1 MKRRYI
7 LRALSAVLFVSLLL
21 LVSCSKSKK
30 EPNEHA
36 AEQPEKKRIEVTE
49 EALKKSGIQIEVA
62 GPAVLK
68 KTLKL
73 NGKITPNEEHMV
85 HVSPRFPGIVKSIAK
100 RLGGVVKTGETFA
113 VIESNESLQPY
124 EVKSEIDGTII
135 KRDIALGEFVD
146 TSKTIFI
153 VADLSNVWVDF
164 SVYRHESENLR
175 VGQKVL
181 IQPNESADKIE
192 STISYIS
199 PFGLENT
206 QTTLARAVVPNDN
219 GQFRP
224 GLFINSAAAGFS
236 PLETEQRI
244 AFPVETAM
252 AGLPRLDFTRSLSR
266 YGLSQ
271 VTVIFKDGTD
281 IYFARQ
287 LISERITQIKDE
299 LPPGVTIQMGPIST
313 ALGEVYM
320 WSVEAKEGAKNEQ
333 GQPYTSTDLRTI
345 QEWIVKPQ
353 LRNVPGVIEI
363 NSIGGYEKQY
373 DVTPRPER
381 LVSYGLSFRDV
392 MDALM
397 RNNANVSAGY
407 IERNGEQYLIRMRG

>member
-1 MKRRYI
+1 MKRRY
-7 LRALSAVLFVSLLL
+7 LRSVFNAALLVSLLL

-49 EALKKSGIQIEVA
+49 EALKKSGIQIDVA

-73 NGKITPNEEHMV
+73 NGKITPNEERMV

-100 RLGGVVKTGETFA
+100 RLGDVVKTGEALA

-124 EVKSEIDGTII
+124 EVKSQIDGTII

-153 VADLSNVWVDF
+153 IADLSNVWVDF

-181 IQPNESADKIE
+181 IQSNESADKIE

-206 QTTLARAVVPNDN
+206 QTTLARAVVPNDK
-219 GQFRP
+219 GQLRP
-224 GLFINSAAAGFS
+224 GLFVEGNVVLEEVPVPVAVKASALQAVDEKPVVFIEVAKSFEVREVEPGERDDEYIQIKSGVAAGEKYAAENSF
-236 PLETEQRI
+236 L
-244 AFPVETAM
+244 
-252 AGLPRLDFTRSLSR
+252 L
-266 YGLSQ
+266 
-271 VTVIFKDGTD
+271 K
-281 IYFARQ
+281 
-287 LISERITQIKDE
+287 SE
-299 LPPGVTIQMGPIST
+299 L
-313 ALGEVYM
+313 A
-320 WSVEAKEGAKNEQ
+320 
-333 GQPYTSTDLRTI
+333 
-345 QEWIVKPQ
+345 
-353 LRNVPGVIEI
+353 
-363 NSIGGYEKQY
+363 
-373 DVTPRPER
+373 RPEP
-381 LVSYGLSFRDV
+381 
-392 MDALM
+392 
-397 RNNANVSAGY
+397 
-407 IERNGEQYLIRMRG
+407 GEE

>member
-7 LRALSAVLFVSLLL
+7 LSALSAVFFVSLSS

-30 EPNEHA
+30 EANEHA
-36 AEQPEKKRIEVTE
+36 VEQPEKKRIEVTE

-73 NGKITPNEEHMV
+73 NGKITPNEERMV
-85 HVSPRFPGIVKSIAK
+85 HVSPRFPGIVKLIAK
-100 RLGGVVKTGETFA
+100 RLGDVVKTGEALA

-164 SVYRHESENLR
+164 SVYRHESKSLG

-181 IQPNESADKIE
+181 IQPSESADKIE

-224 GLFINSAAAGFS
+224 GLFVDGNVVLEEVPVPIAVKASALQTMDEKPVVFIEVAKGFEVREVEIGERDDEYVQIKSGVAAGEKYVAENSFALKS
-236 PLETEQRI
+236 E
-244 AFPVETAM
+244 
-252 AGLPRLDFTRSLSR
+252 
-266 YGLSQ
+266 
-271 VTVIFKDGTD
+271 
-281 IYFARQ
+281 FARP
-287 LISERITQIKDE
+287 
-299 LPPGVTIQMGPIST
+299 PPG
-313 ALGEVYM
+313 E
-320 WSVEAKEGAKNEQ
+320 E
-333 GQPYTSTDLRTI
+333 
-345 QEWIVKPQ
+345 
-353 LRNVPGVIEI
+353 
-363 NSIGGYEKQY
+363 
-373 DVTPRPER
+373 
-381 LVSYGLSFRDV
+381 
-392 MDALM
+392 
-397 RNNANVSAGY
+397 
-407 IERNGEQYLIRMRG
+407 

>member
-7 LRALSAVLFVSLLL
+7 LRAVSAVFFVSLSS

-30 EPNEHA
+30 EANEHV
-36 AEQPEKKRIEVTE
+36 AEQPKKKRIEVTE

-73 NGKITPNEEHMV
+73 NGKITPNEERMV

-100 RLGGVVKTGETFA
+100 RLGDVVKTGEALA

-181 IQPNESADKIE
+181 IQPNERADKIE

-224 GLFINSAAAGFS
+224 GLFINGDVIIGEAQVPLAVKASAVQTIEDKPIVFIQTGKGFEMREVTTGQRDDERVEIKSGLAAGEKYAAENSF
-236 PLETEQRI
+236 L
-244 AFPVETAM
+244 
-252 AGLPRLDFTRSLSR
+252 L
-266 YGLSQ
+266 
-271 VTVIFKDGTD
+271 K
-281 IYFARQ
+281 
-287 LISERITQIKDE
+287 SE
-299 LPPGVTIQMGPIST
+299 L
-313 ALGEVYM
+313 A
-320 WSVEAKEGAKNEQ
+320 
-333 GQPYTSTDLRTI
+333 
-345 QEWIVKPQ
+345 
-353 LRNVPGVIEI
+353 
-363 NSIGGYEKQY
+363 
-373 DVTPRPER
+373 RPEP
-381 LVSYGLSFRDV
+381 
-392 MDALM
+392 
-397 RNNANVSAGY
+397 
-407 IERNGEQYLIRMRG
+407 GEE

>member
-7 LRALSAVLFVSLLL
+7 LRALSAAFFVSLSS

-30 EPNEHA
+30 EANEHA

-73 NGKITPNEEHMV
+73 NGKITPNEERMV

-100 RLGGVVKTGETFA
+100 RLGDIVKTGEALA

-224 GLFINSAAAGFS
+224 GLFINGDVIIGEAQVPVAVKAGAVQTIEDKPIVFIQTGKGFEMREVTTGERDDERVEIKSGLAAGEKYAAENSF
-236 PLETEQRI
+236 L
-244 AFPVETAM
+244 
-252 AGLPRLDFTRSLSR
+252 L
-266 YGLSQ
+266 
-271 VTVIFKDGTD
+271 K
-281 IYFARQ
+281 
-287 LISERITQIKDE
+287 SE
-299 LPPGVTIQMGPIST
+299 L
-313 ALGEVYM
+313 A
-320 WSVEAKEGAKNEQ
+320 
-333 GQPYTSTDLRTI
+333 
-345 QEWIVKPQ
+345 
-353 LRNVPGVIEI
+353 
-363 NSIGGYEKQY
+363 
-373 DVTPRPER
+373 RPEP
-381 LVSYGLSFRDV
+381 
-392 MDALM
+392 
-397 RNNANVSAGY
+397 
-407 IERNGEQYLIRMRG
+407 GEE

>member
-7 LRALSAVLFVSLLL
+7 LRALSAVFFVSLSS

-30 EPNEHA
+30 EANEHA

-49 EALKKSGIQIEVA
+49 EARKKSGIQIEVA

-73 NGKITPNEEHMV
+73 NGKITPNEERMV

-100 RLGGVVKTGETFA
+100 RLGDVVKTGEALA

-181 IQPNESADKIE
+181 IQPNERADKIE

-224 GLFINSAAAGFS
+224 GLFINGDVIIGETHVPVAVKASAVKTLEDKPVVFIQAGKGFEMREVTTGERDDERVEIKSGVAAG
-236 PLETEQRI
+236 EKYATENS
-244 AFPVETAM
+244 F
-252 AGLPRLDFTRSLSR
+252 LL
-266 YGLSQ
+266 
-271 VTVIFKDGTD
+271 K
-281 IYFARQ
+281 
-287 LISERITQIKDE
+287 SE
-299 LPPGVTIQMGPIST
+299 L
-313 ALGEVYM
+313 A
-320 WSVEAKEGAKNEQ
+320 
-333 GQPYTSTDLRTI
+333 
-345 QEWIVKPQ
+345 
-353 LRNVPGVIEI
+353 
-363 NSIGGYEKQY
+363 
-373 DVTPRPER
+373 RPEP
-381 LVSYGLSFRDV
+381 
-392 MDALM
+392 
-397 RNNANVSAGY
+397 
-407 IERNGEQYLIRMRG
+407 GEE

>member
-7 LRALSAVLFVSLLL
+7 LRVLSAVFFVSLSS

-30 EPNEHA
+30 EANEHA

-73 NGKITPNEEHMV
+73 NGKITPNEERMV

-100 RLGGVVKTGETFA
+100 RLGDVVKTGEALA

-181 IQPNESADKIE
+181 IQPNERADKIE

-224 GLFINSAAAGFS
+224 GLFINGDVIIGEAQVPVAVKAGAVQTIEDKPIMFIQTGKGFEMREITTGERDDERVEIKSGLAAGEKYAAENSF
-236 PLETEQRI
+236 L
-244 AFPVETAM
+244 
-252 AGLPRLDFTRSLSR
+252 L
-266 YGLSQ
+266 
-271 VTVIFKDGTD
+271 K
-281 IYFARQ
+281 
-287 LISERITQIKDE
+287 SE
-299 LPPGVTIQMGPIST
+299 L
-313 ALGEVYM
+313 A
-320 WSVEAKEGAKNEQ
+320 
-333 GQPYTSTDLRTI
+333 
-345 QEWIVKPQ
+345 
-353 LRNVPGVIEI
+353 
-363 NSIGGYEKQY
+363 
-373 DVTPRPER
+373 RPEP
-381 LVSYGLSFRDV
+381 
-392 MDALM
+392 
-397 RNNANVSAGY
+397 
-407 IERNGEQYLIRMRG
+407 GEE

>member
-1 MKRRYI
+1 MKKQYI
-7 LRALSAVLFVSLLL
+7 LRALSAALFVSLSS

-30 EPNEHA
+30 EANEHA
-36 AEQPEKKRIEVTE
+36 AEQPERKRIEVTE
-49 EALKKSGIQIEVA
+49 EALKKSGIQIEGA

-73 NGKITPNEEHMV
+73 NGKITPNEERMV

-100 RLGGVVKTGETFA
+100 RLGDVVKTGEALA

-181 IQPNESADKIE
+181 IQPNERADKIE

-224 GLFINSAAAGFS
+224 GLFINGDVIIGEAQVPVAVKAGAVQTIEDKPIVFIQTGKGFEMREVTTGQRDDERVEIKSGLAAGEKYAAENSF
-236 PLETEQRI
+236 L
-244 AFPVETAM
+244 
-252 AGLPRLDFTRSLSR
+252 L
-266 YGLSQ
+266 
-271 VTVIFKDGTD
+271 K
-281 IYFARQ
+281 
-287 LISERITQIKDE
+287 SE
-299 LPPGVTIQMGPIST
+299 L
-313 ALGEVYM
+313 A
-320 WSVEAKEGAKNEQ
+320 
-333 GQPYTSTDLRTI
+333 
-345 QEWIVKPQ
+345 
-353 LRNVPGVIEI
+353 
-363 NSIGGYEKQY
+363 
-373 DVTPRPER
+373 RPEP
-381 LVSYGLSFRDV
+381 
-392 MDALM
+392 
-397 RNNANVSAGY
+397 
-407 IERNGEQYLIRMRG
+407 GEE

>member
-7 LRALSAVLFVSLLL
+7 LRVLSAVFFVSLSS

-30 EPNEHA
+30 EANEHA

-73 NGKITPNEEHMV
+73 NGKITPNEERMV

-100 RLGGVVKTGETFA
+100 RLGDVVKTGEALA

-181 IQPNESADKIE
+181 IQPNERADKIE

-199 PFGLENT
+199 PFGLQNT

-224 GLFINSAAAGFS
+224 GLFINGDVIIGEAQVPVAVKAGAVQTIEDKPIVFIQTGKGFELREVTTGERDDERVEIKSGLAAGEKYAAENSF
-236 PLETEQRI
+236 L
-244 AFPVETAM
+244 
-252 AGLPRLDFTRSLSR
+252 L
-266 YGLSQ
+266 
-271 VTVIFKDGTD
+271 K
-281 IYFARQ
+281 
-287 LISERITQIKDE
+287 SE
-299 LPPGVTIQMGPIST
+299 L
-313 ALGEVYM
+313 A
-320 WSVEAKEGAKNEQ
+320 
-333 GQPYTSTDLRTI
+333 
-345 QEWIVKPQ
+345 
-353 LRNVPGVIEI
+353 
-363 NSIGGYEKQY
+363 
-373 DVTPRPER
+373 RPEP
-381 LVSYGLSFRDV
+381 
-392 MDALM
+392 
-397 RNNANVSAGY
+397 
-407 IERNGEQYLIRMRG
+407 GEE

>member
-7 LRALSAVLFVSLLL
+7 LRALSAVFFVSLSS

-30 EPNEHA
+30 EANEHA

-73 NGKITPNEEHMV
+73 NGKITPNEERMV

-100 RLGGVVKTGETFA
+100 RLGDVVKTGEALA

-181 IQPNESADKIE
+181 IQPNERADKIE

-224 GLFINSAAAGFS
+224 GLFINGDVIIGEAQVPVAVKAGAVQTIEDKPIVFIQTGKGFELREVTTGERDDERVEIKSGLAAGEKYAAENSF
-236 PLETEQRI
+236 L
-244 AFPVETAM
+244 
-252 AGLPRLDFTRSLSR
+252 L
-266 YGLSQ
+266 
-271 VTVIFKDGTD
+271 K
-281 IYFARQ
+281 
-287 LISERITQIKDE
+287 SE
-299 LPPGVTIQMGPIST
+299 L
-313 ALGEVYM
+313 A
-320 WSVEAKEGAKNEQ
+320 
-333 GQPYTSTDLRTI
+333 
-345 QEWIVKPQ
+345 
-353 LRNVPGVIEI
+353 
-363 NSIGGYEKQY
+363 
-373 DVTPRPER
+373 RPEP
-381 LVSYGLSFRDV
+381 
-392 MDALM
+392 
-397 RNNANVSAGY
+397 
-407 IERNGEQYLIRMRG
+407 GEE

>member
-7 LRALSAVLFVSLLL
+7 LRALSAVFFVSLSS

-30 EPNEHA
+30 EANEHA

-73 NGKITPNEEHMV
+73 NGKITPNEERMV

-100 RLGGVVKTGETFA
+100 RLGDVVKTGEALA

-181 IQPNESADKIE
+181 IQPNERADKIE

-199 PFGLENT
+199 PFGLQNT

-224 GLFINSAAAGFS
+224 GLFINGDVIIGEAQVPVAVKAGAVQTIEDKPIVFIQTGKGFELREVTTGERDDERVEIKSGLAAGEKYAAENSF
-236 PLETEQRI
+236 L
-244 AFPVETAM
+244 
-252 AGLPRLDFTRSLSR
+252 L
-266 YGLSQ
+266 
-271 VTVIFKDGTD
+271 K
-281 IYFARQ
+281 
-287 LISERITQIKDE
+287 SE
-299 LPPGVTIQMGPIST
+299 L
-313 ALGEVYM
+313 A
-320 WSVEAKEGAKNEQ
+320 
-333 GQPYTSTDLRTI
+333 
-345 QEWIVKPQ
+345 
-353 LRNVPGVIEI
+353 
-363 NSIGGYEKQY
+363 
-373 DVTPRPER
+373 RPEP
-381 LVSYGLSFRDV
+381 
-392 MDALM
+392 
-397 RNNANVSAGY
+397 
-407 IERNGEQYLIRMRG
+407 GEE